1 MSIEPPTMRIS
12 YRCACCITLEEDK
25 EESKIEY
32 ISLGSILV
40 RKDSVIPHCEE
51 ESLGNSNE

>member
-1 MSIEPPTMRIS
+1 MSIEPTMSIR
-12 YRCACCITLEEDK
+12 YRCACCITLEEDR
-25 EESKIEY
+25 EDKIEY

-40 RKDSVIPHCEE
+40 RKDSVIPHCKK

>member
-1 MSIEPPTMRIS
+1 MSIEPTTMSIR

-40 RKDSVIPHCEE
+40 RKDRPCKKDSY
-51 ESLGNSNE
+51 GNSNE

>member
-1 MSIEPPTMRIS
+1 MLEPTMSIR
-12 YRCACCITLEEDK
+12 YRCACCITLEEEDK
-25 EESKIEY
+25 EDKIEY

-40 RKDSVIPHCEE
+40 RKDVSHCKK